1 MLGTRYAG
9 IVLSRR
15 HDDIGAA
22 MILEEYRG
30 CLIDIGRIVER
41 TVTYRMK
48 VRNSDGDGEVI
59 RLRNTAERVY
69 GSVALKDQCEAR
81 DSMRF
86 TGSCLQSG
94 DRSEMWPCYMMM
106 PALPPVTEY
115 AGSTSF
121 LAAVTT
127 HNWSPALPRGG
138 ICRS

>member
-30 CLIDIGRIVER
+30 CLIDIGRIVDER

-69 GSVALKDQCEAR
+69 GSVALKDQ
-81 DSMRF
+81 
-86 TGSCLQSG
+86 
-94 DRSEMWPCYMMM
+94 RS
-106 PALPPVTEY
+106 
-115 AGSTSF
+115 
-121 LAAVTT
+121 
-127 HNWSPALPRGG
+127 PR
-138 ICRS
+138 

>member
-1 MLGTRYAG
+1 VLGTRYAG

-59 RLRNTAERVY
+59 RLRNTAECVY

-94 DRSEMWPCYMMM
+94 DRSEMWPCLYDD
-106 PALPPVTEY
+106 ACI
-115 AGSTSF
+115 ASR
-121 LAAVTT
+121 
-127 HNWSPALPRGG
+127 HR
-138 ICRS
+138 ICRLDIILGGCHNP